1 MKINWKESSS
11 IRKQNELVNII
22 KDGKPV
28 MIVLNNTAK
37 ELTSF
42 MKFMNRLKKS
52 NIEMN
57 IGLILNRDKDTD
69 NRSEIPN
76 K

>member
-1 MKINWKESSS
+1 MEINWKESSS
-11 IRKQNELVNII
+11 IRKQNELVTII
-22 KDGKPV
+22 KDGEPV
-28 MIVLNNTAK
+28 IIVLSNNAK

-57 IGLILNRDKDTD
+57 IRLILNTDTD
-69 NRSEIPN
+69 KKR
-76 K
+76 

>member
-1 MKINWKESSS
+1 MEINWKESSS

-52 NIEMN
+52 KIEMN
-57 IGLILNRDKDTD
+57 IRLILNTDRDRDTD
-69 NRSEIPN
+69 NER
-76 K
+76 

>member
-1 MKINWKESSS
+1 MEINWKESSS

-22 KDGKPV
+22 KDGEPV

-52 NIEMN
+52 KIEMN
-57 IGLILNRDKDTD
+57 IRLILNTDTD
-69 NRSEIPN
+69 
-76 K
+76 KKK

>member
-1 MKINWKESSS
+1 MEINWKESSS
-11 IRKQNELVNII
+11 IRKQNELVTII
-22 KDGKPV
+22 KDGEPV

-57 IGLILNRDKDTD
+57 IRLILNRDTD
-69 NRSEIPN
+69 NER
-76 K
+76 

>member
-1 MKINWKESSS
+1 MEINWKESSS
-11 IRKQNELVNII
+11 IRKQNELVTII
-22 KDGKPV
+22 KDGEPV

-57 IGLILNRDKDTD
+57 IRLILNRYTD

>member
-1 MKINWKESSS
+1 MEIIWKESSS
-11 IRKQNELVNII
+11 IRKQNELVTII
-22 KDGKPV
+22 KNGEPV
-28 MIVLNNTAK
+28 IIVLNNTAK

-57 IGLILNRDKDTD
+57 IRLILNRDTD
-69 NRSEIPN
+69 NRSEFPN

>member
-1 MKINWKESSS
+1 MEINWKESSS
-11 IRKQNELVNII
+11 IRKQNELVTII
-22 KDGKPV
+22 KDGEPV

-37 ELTSF
+37 ELQSF

-57 IGLILNRDKDTD
+57 IRLILNHADTETD
-69 NRSEIPN
+69 T
-76 K
+76 KGK

>member
-1 MKINWKESSS
+1 MEINWKESSS
-11 IRKQNELVNII
+11 IRKQNELVTII
-22 KDGKPV
+22 KDGEPV

-57 IGLILNRDKDTD
+57 IRLILNHADTD
-69 NRSEIPN
+69 TRNEG

>member
-1 MKINWKESSS
+1 MEINWKESSS
-11 IRKQNELVNII
+11 IRKQNELVTII
-22 KDGKPV
+22 KDGEPV

-37 ELTSF
+37 ELNSF

-57 IGLILNRDKDTD
+57 IRLILNHADTD
-69 NRSEIPN
+69 TRNEG

>member
-1 MKINWKESSS
+1 MEINWKESSS

-22 KDGKPV
+22 KDGEPV

-52 NIEMN
+52 KIEMN
-57 IGLILNRDKDTD
+57 IRLILNRDTD
-69 NRSEIPN
+69 NRSGIPN

>member
-1 MKINWKESSS
+1 MEINWKESSS
-11 IRKQNELVNII
+11 IRKQNELVTII
-22 KDGKPV
+22 KNGEPV
-28 MIVLNNTAK
+28 MIVLNNNAK

-57 IGLILNRDKDTD
+57 IRLILNHADTD
-69 NRSEIPN
+69 TRNEG

>member
-1 MKINWKESSS
+1 MEIIWKESSS

-22 KDGKPV
+22 KSGEPV

-57 IGLILNRDKDTD
+57 IRLILNHADTET
-69 NRSEIPN
+69 S

>member
-1 MKINWKESSS
+1 MEINWKESSS
-11 IRKQNELVNII
+11 IRKQNELVTII

-57 IGLILNRDKDTD
+57 IRLILNRDTD
-69 NRSEIPN
+69 NER
-76 K
+76 

>member
-1 MKINWKESSS
+1 MEINWKESSS

-57 IGLILNRDKDTD
+57 IRLILNRDKDTD
-69 NRSEIPN
+69 NER
-76 K
+76 

>member
-1 MKINWKESSS
+1 MEINWKESSS

-57 IGLILNRDKDTD
+57 IRLILNHADTD
-69 NRSEIPN
+69 TRNEG

>member
-1 MKINWKESSS
+1 MEIIWKESSS
-11 IRKQNELVNII
+11 IRKQNELVTII
-22 KDGKPV
+22 KDGEPV

-57 IGLILNRDKDTD
+57 IRLILNHADTD
-69 NRSEIPN
+69 TS

>member
-1 MKINWKESSS
+1 MEIIWKESSS
-11 IRKQNELVNII
+11 IRKQNELVTII
-22 KDGKPV
+22 KDGEPV
-28 MIVLNNTAK
+28 IIVSKNTAK

-57 IGLILNRDKDTD
+57 IRLILNHADTD
-69 NRSEIPN
+69 TRNEG

>member
-1 MKINWKESSS
+1 MEINWKESSS
-11 IRKQNELVNII
+11 IRKQNELVTII
-22 KDGKPV
+22 KDGEPV
-28 MIVLNNTAK
+28 IIVLNNTAK

-57 IGLILNRDKDTD
+57 IRLILNHADTD
-69 NRSEIPN
+69 TSNEG

>member
-1 MKINWKESSS
+1 MEIIWKESSS
-11 IRKQNELVNII
+11 IRKQNELVTII
-22 KDGKPV
+22 KDGEPV

-57 IGLILNRDKDTD
+57 IRLILNHADT
-69 NRSEIPN
+69 NTSTEG

>member
-1 MKINWKESSS
+1 MEIIWKESSS
-11 IRKQNELVNII
+11 IRKQNELVTII
-22 KDGKPV
+22 KDGEPV

-57 IGLILNRDKDTD
+57 IRLILNNADTD
-69 NRSEIPN
+69 TRN
-76 K
+76 

>member
-1 MKINWKESSS
+1 MEIIWKESSS
-11 IRKQNELVNII
+11 IRKQNELVTII
-22 KDGKPV
+22 KDGEPV
-28 MIVLNNTAK
+28 IIVLSNNAK
-37 ELTSF
+37 ELQSF

-57 IGLILNRDKDTD
+57 IRLILNHADTD
-69 NRSEIPN
+69 TN

>member
-1 MKINWKESSS
+1 MEIIWKESSS
-11 IRKQNELVNII
+11 IRKQNELVTII
-22 KDGKPV
+22 KDGEPV
-28 MIVLNNTAK
+28 IIVLKNTAK

-57 IGLILNRDKDTD
+57 IRLILNHADTD
-69 NRSEIPN
+69 TRNEG

>member
-1 MKINWKESSS
+1 MEIIWKESSS

-22 KDGKPV
+22 KSGEPV

-57 IGLILNRDKDTD
+57 IRLILNNADTD
-69 NRSEIPN
+69 TST
-76 K
+76 KGK

>member
-1 MKINWKESSS
+1 MEINWKESSS
-11 IRKQNELVNII
+11 IRKQNELVTII
-22 KDGKPV
+22 KDGEPV
-28 MIVLNNTAK
+28 IIVLNNTAK

-57 IGLILNRDKDTD
+57 IRLILNHADTD
-69 NRSEIPN
+69 TSTEG

>member
-1 MKINWKESSS
+1 MEIIWKESSS
-11 IRKQNELVNII
+11 IRKQNELVTII
-22 KDGKPV
+22 KDGEPV

-57 IGLILNRDKDTD
+57 IRLILNHADTD
-69 NRSEIPN
+69 TN